1 MTPQKHKTLE
11 LLREAVPTLVGRIPV
26 SAQGI
31 PSFDGLSPDEWY
43 EALTAIL
50 ERRPELRA
58 RLEAGLE
65 GRCVGCDE

>member
-26 SAQGI
+26 DSRGI
-31 PSFDGLSPDEWY
+31 PSFDGLSPNEWH
-43 EALTAIL
+43 EALDAIL

-58 RLEAGLE
+58 RLAAGLE
-65 GRCVGCDE
+65 GRCAGCDE